1 MPHVIPTYL
10 QRQIEALM
18 ASGEY
23 DNEDVLLEQAIDALA
38 WRRREEEK
46 LRRWN
51 ERNRQMVDERRQGL
65 SKPLD
70 LEAVLNRV
78 ETRVTEDIEV
88 MRVVD
93 AARDLP
99 SVLGSW

>member
-1 MPHVIPTYL
+1 MSHIIPTNI
-10 QRQIEALM
+10 QHRIEALM

-23 DNEDVLLEQAIDALA
+23 ENEDVILEQAIDALA

-51 ERNRQMVDERRQGL
+51 ERNRQAVDESRQGL
-65 SKPLD
+65 SKQLN

-78 ETRVTEDIEV
+78 ETRVANDGQE
-88 MRVVD
+88 
-93 AARDLP
+93 
-99 SVLGSW
+99 

>member
-1 MPHVIPTYL
+1 MVMSHVIPTNI
-10 QRQIEALM
+10 QRRIEALM

-23 DNEDVLLEQAIDALA
+23 DNQDVILEQAIDALA

-51 ERNRQMVDERRQGL
+51 ERNRQAVDESRQGL

-78 ETRVTEDIEV
+78 ETRVAEDGRE
-88 MRVVD
+88 
-93 AARDLP
+93 
-99 SVLGSW
+99 

>member
-1 MPHVIPTYL
+1 MSHVITTNIQ
-10 QRQIEALM
+10 QRIEALM

-23 DNEDVLLEQAIDALA
+23 DNEDVILEQAIDALA

-51 ERNRQMVDERRQGL
+51 ERNRQAVDESRQGL

-78 ETRVTEDIEV
+78 ETRVAEDGRE
-88 MRVVD
+88 
-93 AARDLP
+93 
-99 SVLGSW
+99 

>member
-1 MPHVIPTYL
+1 MSHVIPTNIQ
-10 QRQIEALM
+10 QRIEALM

-23 DNEDVLLEQAIDALA
+23 DNEDVILEQAIDALA

-46 LRRWN
+46 LQRWN
-51 ERNRQMVDERRQGL
+51 ERNRQAVDESRQGL

-78 ETRVTEDIEV
+78 ETRV
-88 MRVVD
+88 
-93 AARDLP
+93 AADGRE
-99 SVLGSW
+99 

>member
-1 MPHVIPTYL
+1 MSHIIPANIQHRLET
-10 QRQIEALM
+10 LM

-23 DNEDVLLEQAIDALA
+23 ENENAILEQAIDALA

-51 ERNRQMVDERRQGL
+51 ERNRRTIDESQQGL
-65 SKPLD
+65 SKQID

-78 ETRVTEDIEV
+78 ETRVANDG
-88 MRVVD
+88 R
-93 AARDLP
+93 
-99 SVLGSW
+99 G

>member
-1 MPHVIPTYL
+1 MSHVIPTNIQ
-10 QRQIEALM
+10 QRIEALM

-23 DNEDVLLEQAIDALA
+23 ENEDVVLEQAIDALA

-51 ERNRQMVDERRQGL
+51 ERNRQAADESRRGL

-78 ETRVTEDIEV
+78 ETRVAEDGRE
-88 MRVVD
+88 
-93 AARDLP
+93 
-99 SVLGSW
+99 

>member
-1 MPHVIPTYL
+1 MSHVIPTNIQ
-10 QRQIEALM
+10 QRIEALM

-23 DNEDVLLEQAIDALA
+23 ENEDVVLEQEIDALA

-51 ERNRQMVDERRQGL
+51 ERNRQAVDESRRGL

-78 ETRVTEDIEV
+78 ETRVAEDGRE
-88 MRVVD
+88 
-93 AARDLP
+93 
-99 SVLGSW
+99 

>member
-1 MPHVIPTYL
+1 MSHVIPTNI

-23 DNEDVLLEQAIDALA
+23 DNQDVILEQAIDALA

-51 ERNRQMVDERRQGL
+51 ERNHQTVDESRQGL

-70 LEAVLNRV
+70 LETVLKRV
-78 ETRVTEDIEV
+78 ETRVAEDGRE
-88 MRVVD
+88 
-93 AARDLP
+93 
-99 SVLGSW
+99 

>member
-1 MPHVIPTYL
+1 MSHVIPTNIQ
-10 QRQIEALM
+10 QRIEALM

-23 DNEDVLLEQAIDALA
+23 ENEDVVLEQAIDALA

-51 ERNRQMVDERRQGL
+51 ERNRQAADESRRRL

-78 ETRVTEDIEV
+78 ETRVAEDGRE
-88 MRVVD
+88 
-93 AARDLP
+93 
-99 SVLGSW
+99 